1 MKKGPV
7 MSVPYLN
14 TLLYTVSLTAPDL
27 LPCVDERLASDSN
40 TQHSYENRSLV
51 LKLVFD
57 NESFA

>member
-1 MKKGPV
+1 

-40 TQHSYENRSLV
+40 TQHSYENHSLV